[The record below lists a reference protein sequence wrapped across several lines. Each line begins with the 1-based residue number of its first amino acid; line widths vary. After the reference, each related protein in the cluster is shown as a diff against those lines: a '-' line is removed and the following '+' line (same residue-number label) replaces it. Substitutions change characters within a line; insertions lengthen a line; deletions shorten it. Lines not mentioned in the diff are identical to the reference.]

1 MVTVTYCNYTITY
14 CNTLLHGTGSEI
26 VLQANMNNPIA
37 ESVPSCKLIRHW
49 QRMLREHLG
58 GQSILDGQISLMS
71 VSTCVERPCILPFFA
86 NYLSMPICL
95 RLFSFWVTT
104 TYDRSSRLLPKC
116 ETVQPLLFGCKRPW
130 WWKRRYSHSKR
141 HGWGNVYGFSRAW
154 IYPMLKGTVWWQHA
168 VTCLQSHFCRNM
180 D

>member
-58 GQSILDGQISLMS
+58 GQSIFDGQISLMS

-116 ETVQPLLFGCKRPW
+116 ETQPSDGERDGILIRNAAGAMSTD
-130 WWKRRYSHSKR
+130 SHG
-141 HGWGNVYGFSRAW
+141 HGYGIS
-154 IYPMLKGTVWWQHA
+154 
-168 VTCLQSHFCRNM
+168 M
-180 D
+180 DIPC